1 MRLRKIKAIIWGDL
15 LRLKRAWGF
24 LISTWIIMFLLAFAF
39 ATPEG
44 KEMITNF
51 LGADAIPRMAIFITA
66 FVSASFMYS
75 ALLRERESGTLE
87 LLSTVP
93 ASRLEIVV
101 GKVLAPTILGFLICA
116 IPLTISLLQ
125 MFSPPFVA
133 LIWIITIPLGA
144 FLTSVLFL
152 FFVLFKTRELTHL
165 GWLVGIILIYPR
177 AMTPPLLPSNFVSS
191 GLDKIMASNY
201 FVLPEVLAIVLF
213 ALVTTLIAAFI
224 FSKKEVALLE

>member
-1 MRLRKIKAIIWGDL
+1 
-15 LRLKRAWGF
+15 
-24 LISTWIIMFLLAFAF
+24 
-39 ATPEG
+39 
-44 KEMITNF
+44 
-51 LGADAIPRMAIFITA
+51 
-66 FVSASFMYS
+66 
-75 ALLRERESGTLE
+75 
-87 LLSTVP
+87 
-93 ASRLEIVV
+93 
-101 GKVLAPTILGFLICA
+101 
-116 IPLTISLLQ
+116 
-125 MFSPPFVA
+125 
-133 LIWIITIPLGA
+133 LGA